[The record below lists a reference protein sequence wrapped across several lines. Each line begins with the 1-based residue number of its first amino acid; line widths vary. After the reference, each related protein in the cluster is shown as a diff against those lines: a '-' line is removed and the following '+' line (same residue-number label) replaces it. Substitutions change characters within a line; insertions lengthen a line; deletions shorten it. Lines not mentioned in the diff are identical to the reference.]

1 MLLEKCKYSSV
12 QMKVSFHCPSSVIA
26 HLQIEFPQKRILI
39 DLASIM
45 LAKGWTEELKSC
57 NMLGGINVEISGR

>member
-1 MLLEKCKYSSV
+1 MQVFFRTNESQLPP
-12 QMKVSFHCPSSVIA
+12 SFIVIA
-26 HLQIEFPQKRILI
+26 HLQIEFPQMRILI
-39 DLASIM
+39 DLACIM